1 MPIFHAIVLGVVQG
15 LTEFIPVSS
24 SGHLE
29 AVPWLLGW
37 KDFAGDPRLENTF
50 DVALHLGT
58 LVGCLICLWGD
69 VSRYS
74 KAGVKALTGRGK
86 WTNDAKVS
94 ILIIATAVPASLFAV
109 SLESFLLKQGE
120 RIGIIATCLI
130 IFGVALWQVD
140 KRAPAKRVVA
150 DLSFRHTLGLGLG
163 QCLALFPGASR
174 SGVAITT
181 ARSLG
186 YERRGAVR
194 LAFLMGLPIIAGAA
208 LFRLVGVVADGMPPD
223 VWPALLIGALASGVT
238 GWLALRTML
247 NWVHSRSYLGFA
259 LYRILFAIVLLG
271 ALTAQ

>member
-58 LVGCLICLWGD
+58 LVGCLICLWSD

-140 KRAPAKRVVA
+140 KRAPA
-150 DLSFRHTLGLGLG
+150 
-163 QCLALFPGASR
+163 
-174 SGVAITT
+174 
-181 ARSLG
+181 
-186 YERRGAVR
+186 
-194 LAFLMGLPIIAGAA
+194 
-208 LFRLVGVVADGMPPD
+208 
-223 VWPALLIGALASGVT
+223 
-238 GWLALRTML
+238 
-247 NWVHSRSYLGFA
+247 
-259 LYRILFAIVLLG
+259 
-271 ALTAQ
+271 